1 MEEQLRRIS
10 HLLKLGDVEL
20 AKEEAEWMIKEDPE
34 DATGYLCLSHVYYFG
49 FRQIDEA
56 SKYLEEALK
65 IDHLDENV
73 LLTALDIFYAQ
84 ENFERLKEIAE
95 IGIKKLSGRRRILLL
110 CRRGKNTYRIVK

>member
-1 MEEQLRRIS
+1 
-10 HLLKLGDVEL
+10 
-20 AKEEAEWMIKEDPE
+20 MIKEDPE

>member
-34 DATGYLCLSHVYYFG
+34 DATGYICLSHVYYFG
-49 FRQIDEA
+49 LRQIDEA

-73 LLTALDIFYAQ
+73 LLTA
-84 ENFERLKEIAE
+84 
-95 IGIKKLSGRRRILLL
+95 S
-110 CRRGKNTYRIVK
+110 RIVAMSFCEPRSCCV